1 MIEKETAINI
11 LEDIE
16 RCLYDDEW
24 KHKTLSSVE
33 QYIKGLE
40 IAVDDDI
47 DILVKNDKIATVKTK
62 TLPTLKSITSL
73 KPLISSLIDPTSSPS
88 LKPANILIPKTIGII
103 AVIAII
109 VIILIFLIQK
119 GYCIF

>member
-40 IAVDDDI
+40 IAVDEELKEII
-47 DILVKNDKIATVKTK
+47 DKYKKCEDNSDEAMLLADKINEK
-62 TLPTLKSITSL
+62 
-73 KPLISSLIDPTSSPS
+73 
-88 LKPANILIPKTIGII
+88 ILS
-103 AVIAII
+103 V
-109 VIILIFLIQK
+109 
-119 GYCIF
+119 YNR

>member
-1 MIEKETAINI
+1 MIEKEVAINI

-40 IAVDDDI
+40 IAVDEELKELI
-47 DILVKNDKIATVKTK
+47 DKYKKCEDNSDEAMLLADKINEK
-62 TLPTLKSITSL
+62 
-73 KPLISSLIDPTSSPS
+73 
-88 LKPANILIPKTIGII
+88 ILY
-103 AVIAII
+103 V
-109 VIILIFLIQK
+109 
-119 GYCIF
+119 YNR

>member
-40 IAVDDDI
+40 IAVDKELKELI
-47 DILVKNDKIATVKTK
+47 DKYKKCEDNSDEAMLLADKINEK
-62 TLPTLKSITSL
+62 
-73 KPLISSLIDPTSSPS
+73 
-88 LKPANILIPKTIGII
+88 ILS
-103 AVIAII
+103 V
-109 VIILIFLIQK
+109 
-119 GYCIF
+119 YHR

>member
-40 IAVDDDI
+40 IAVDEELKKLI
-47 DILVKNDKIATVKTK
+47 DKYKKCEDNSDEAMLLADKINEK
-62 TLPTLKSITSL
+62 
-73 KPLISSLIDPTSSPS
+73 
-88 LKPANILIPKTIGII
+88 ILS
-103 AVIAII
+103 V
-109 VIILIFLIQK
+109 
-119 GYCIF
+119 YNR